1 MKVKHYIALAALTLP
16 LAANAQSINFE
27 TENEGYT
34 KLGVFDTWEKSPFRT
49 GALEGNVKVI
59 ANPYRKRTPWP
70 ATPIC
75 LTTCWPSNA
84 HAGAATHSVCASH

>member
-34 KLGVFDTWEKSPFRT
+34 KLGVFDTWES
-49 GALEGNVKVI
+49 L
-59 ANPYRKRTPWP
+59 
-70 ATPIC
+70 
-75 LTTCWPSNA
+75 PSA
-84 HAGAATHSVCASH
+84 PVLSKAM